1 MTETRKV
8 NGDTFTISVVNGRI
22 LVNKND
28 KQKMTL
34 TPEQA
39 KEIGVALA
47 VEGAIRKD
55 WLT

>member
-22 LVNKND
+22 LVTKND
-28 KQKMTL
+28 TQEMTL

-55 WLT
+55 WLL